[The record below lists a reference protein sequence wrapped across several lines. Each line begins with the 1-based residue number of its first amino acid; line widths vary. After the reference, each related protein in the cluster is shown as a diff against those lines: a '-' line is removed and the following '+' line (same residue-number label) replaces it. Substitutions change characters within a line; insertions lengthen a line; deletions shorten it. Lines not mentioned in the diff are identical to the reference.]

1 MLNQYDIDI
10 QMRKN
15 LVIQCIMKSIISG
28 LVMTSL
34 LMTSCSPSANNQQEE
49 AESSYSPEI
58 QAVFDSLLIERMVEL
73 NTKSASGAI
82 LDVKTGN
89 IVAMSNWEQV
99 NDSVQKSYNHML
111 LDMVDPGSA
120 FQIVSYTA
128 LLESGMISP
137 DSLIDTVNTEDKP
150 TSFDYYGQV
159 VRDDHPVG
167 IVTADEAIVQ
177 SSNIAIVKMVDGAFE
192 SSPKEYMDAIASL
205 GWYETPLCVYEGDTL
220 AEARVREYG
229 DETWSKVSLGQI
241 SYGYEMRATPMHTL
255 LFMNSIANDGIR
267 PGFGRICSENTVKQV
282 KKSLEGVV
290 ERGTACTIWSSEGM
304 LLREGAKCQ
313 SVNVAGKTGE
323 ARIFADG
330 SYFGNG
336 HYVTFVGYFPA
347 ENPKYSCLVTLEAV
361 PGGNF
366 GRPGGGYMAGAVVRK
381 LVELIYR

>member
-1 MLNQYDIDI
+1 MQKDI
-10 QMRKN
+10 QN
-15 LVIQCIMKSIISG
+15 SINMKSIILG
-28 LVMTSL
+28 IIMTFL
-34 LMTSCSPSANNQQEE
+34 LMTSCCFSTKPQKEDL
-49 AESSYSPEI
+49 ESLYSPEI
-58 QAVFDSLLIERMVEL
+58 QAIFDSLLIERMLEL

-89 IVAMSNWEQV
+89 IVAMSNWEQD

-120 FQIVSYTA
+120 FQIVSYAA
-128 LLESGMISP
+128 LLESGKISP
-137 DSLIDTVNTEDKP
+137 DSLFDTGNTEDNP
-150 TSFDYYGQV
+150 TSFEYYGQV

-167 IVTADEAIVQ
+167 IVTADEVIVQ
-177 SSNIAIVKMVDGAFE
+177 SSNIAIVKMVAGAFE
-192 SSPKEYMDAIASL
+192 SSPQEYLDAIASL
-205 GWYETPLCVYEGDTL
+205 GWYETPLWVYEGDTL

-229 DETWSKVSLGQI
+229 DAAWSKVSLGQI

-304 LLREGAKCQ
+304 LLREGAKSQ
-313 SVNVAGKTGE
+313 TVNVAGKTGE

-381 LVELIYR
+381 LAESICQNM